1 MNIEILD
8 NDGSVVNVI
17 VATEQFAEEV
27 HPGRWRAQSVQLPP
41 SIAEVV
47 TIKLME
53 IKAEA
58 GRRITALDWR
68 LQRAQER
75 EQLGEAGFETV
86 TDVLALREQIR
97 QASNAA
103 EQAVSTLTDVGAVQ
117 AFTW

>member
-1 MNIEILD
+1 MMELIIVDGPGMPSPEQPTLD
-8 NDGSVVNVI
+8 EAKAAKVV
-17 VATEQFAEEV
+17 
-27 HPGRWRAQSVQLPP
+27 
-41 SIAEVV
+41 
-47 TIKLME
+47 E

-75 EQLGEAGFETV
+75 EQLGETGFETV

-103 EQAVSTLTDVGAVQ
+103 ELAVSTLTDVGAVLM
-117 AFTW
+117 FTW